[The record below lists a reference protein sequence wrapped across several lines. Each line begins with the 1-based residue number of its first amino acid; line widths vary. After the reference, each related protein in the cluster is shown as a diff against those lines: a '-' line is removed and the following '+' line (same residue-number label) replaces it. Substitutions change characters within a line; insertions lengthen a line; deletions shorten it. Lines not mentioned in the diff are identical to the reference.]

1 MIQFIYKTKQKKK
14 IKTKSDNLAE
24 SFEKVYKCVSVS
36 IVQLK
41 VQPKKQPDRL
51 QKMNGHYPQKICH
64 IKCGTL
70 LERNLGILL

>member
-1 MIQFIYKTKQKKK
+1 MIQFMYKTKQKKK

-41 VQPKKQPDRL
+41 EQPKKQPDRL
-51 QKMNGHYPQKICH
+51 QKMNGH
-64 IKCGTL
+64 
-70 LERNLGILL
+70 